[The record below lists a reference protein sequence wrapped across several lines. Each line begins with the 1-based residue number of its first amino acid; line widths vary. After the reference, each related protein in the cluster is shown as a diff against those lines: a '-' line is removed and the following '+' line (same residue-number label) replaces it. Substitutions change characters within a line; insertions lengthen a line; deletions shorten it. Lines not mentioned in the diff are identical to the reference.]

1 MTFSHNVVGNIL
13 GTKDRSKNRVT
24 RKQAEEYA
32 EEQHKAF
39 LHQENTKHRRKEEE

>member
-1 MTFSHNVVGNIL
+1 MTLLQNIINNIL